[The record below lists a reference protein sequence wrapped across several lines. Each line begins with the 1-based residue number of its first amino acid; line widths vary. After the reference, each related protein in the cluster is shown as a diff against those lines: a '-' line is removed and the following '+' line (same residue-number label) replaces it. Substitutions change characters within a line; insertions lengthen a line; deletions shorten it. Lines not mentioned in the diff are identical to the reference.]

1 MMRNVAS
8 VFVGI
13 VAWFCVATVVNFTLR
28 MFWPDYA
35 AVEKSMNFTLGMQVA
50 RLILG
55 AFASLCA
62 GFAAAVVARGSAT
75 PVKALAVLLLLLFIP
90 VHYAL
95 WDKFP
100 IWYHVVFLASLIPVT
115 LLGGAWKQKSGTIPG
130 AG

>member
-1 MMRNVAS
+1 MRQVAS

-35 AVEKSMNFTLGMQVA
+35 AVEKSMAFTLGMQVA
-50 RLILG
+50 RLLLG
-55 AFASLCA
+55 AFASVCA

-75 PVKALAVLLLLLFIP
+75 PVRALAVLLLLLFIP
-90 VHYAL
+90 VHYGL

-115 LLGGAWKQKSGTIPG
+115 LLGAACKAKSASSPSVG
-130 AG
+130 

>member
-1 MMRNVAS
+1 MVRKVAS

-13 VAWFCVATVVNFTLR
+13 VAWFCVASVVNFALR
-28 MFWPDYA
+28 IVWPDYA

-50 RLILG
+50 RLLLG
-55 AFASLCA
+55 AFASICA

-75 PVKALAVLLLLLFIP
+75 PVRALAVLLLLLFIP

-100 IWYHVVFLASLIPVT
+100 IWYHVVFLASLIPLT
-115 LLGGAWKQKSGTIPG
+115 LLGAAWKAKSATTPS

>member
-1 MMRNVAS
+1 MRQVAS

-35 AVEKSMNFTLGMQVA
+35 AVEKSMAFTLGMQVA
-50 RLILG
+50 RLLLG
-55 AFASLCA
+55 AFASVCA

-75 PVKALAVLLLLLFIP
+75 PVRALAVLLLLLFIP

-115 LLGGAWKQKSGTIPG
+115 LLGAACKAKSASSPSVG
-130 AG
+130 